1 MNRNLQPGYRG
12 LVEGCLRGDR
22 EALNQF
28 YIRFAPKMLG
38 VIHRYVPGD
47 KDAEDILHD
56 GFIVAFTRLS
66 SLRDCDRV
74 DYWLA
79 SIMRNL
85 SLQFL
90 QSRDVAEDLGGLP
103 DVEEAPDI
111 ADIIDLEVLEML
123 MQKLPAGYQK
133 VFRLAV
139 LENKSHKEIARILGI
154 APNSSSS
161 QLFHAR
167 LMMRRL
173 VTEYRRQAGKLGLLL
188 IAAVGA
194 FLYFGHGEGGVAAD
208 EEIASARQGEA
219 VIPNGAATDVAE
231 DVAEAPEPSV
241 APQAYASVC
250 VAPAP
255 AVQAV
260 PADTVVA
267 VLPALP
273 DQDADMAEAVDSIPA
288 TIAEP
293 VDEPLYAEVRKS
305 SAPAGWS
312 VGAAV
317 DVGWGNLR
325 GEGGNDDFA
334 SGGPGSD
341 GTDIDDKETR
351 RRANGLYQRDCKDV
365 PHKSD
370 LPVSVS
376 VSVSKSLTSRLSI
389 ETGLTYTYLHT
400 FLETNRS
407 SGDCYW
413 HYLGIPVKLNLSLL
427 STHRVRIYGSVGA
440 RMDIPLSSYA
450 DVTGDGR
457 NGGCLDLKD
466 GAFSSPLQWSLSA
479 GCGVSLRCS
488 GKTEIFL
495 EPTLNYNFR
504 SDYSVPNIWT
514 DNPWNFSLPVG
525 FRFTW

>member
-1 MNRNLQPGYRG
+1 
-12 LVEGCLRGDR
+12 
-22 EALNQF
+22 
-28 YIRFAPKMLG
+28 MLG
-38 VIHRYVPGD
+38 VIHRYVAGD

-66 SLRDCDRV
+66 SLRDYDRV

-79 SIMRNL
+79 SIMKNL

-90 QSRDVAEDLGGLP
+90 QSRDVAEDLGSLP
-103 DVEEAPDI
+103 DVEDAPDI

-173 VTEYRRQAGKLGLLL
+173 ITEYRRQAGTLGLLL
-188 IAAVGA
+188 IAVAGA
-194 FLYFGHGEGGVAAD
+194 FLYFGHGGGGDVAVR
-208 EEIASARQGEA
+208 EIASARQEEA
-219 VIPNGAATDVAE
+219 VMIAGAPTDVAE

-241 APQAYASVC
+241 APQTYASAY

-255 AVQAV
+255 AAQAV

-267 VLPALP
+267 VLPVLP
-273 DQDADMAEAVDSIPA
+273 DQDADIVEAVDSIPA

-305 SAPAGWS
+305 SAHAGWS

-317 DVGWGNLR
+317 DAGWGNLR
-325 GEGGNDDFA
+325 GAGGNDKVA
-334 SGGPGSD
+334 SGDPGPGGAD
-341 GTDIDDKETR
+341 VDDEETR
-351 RRANGLYQRDCKDV
+351 RRANGVYLRDYKDV
-365 PHKSD
+365 SHKND
-370 LPVSVS
+370 MPVSAS
-376 VSVSKSLTSRLSI
+376 LSVSKSLTSRLSI

-400 FLETNRS
+400 FFETSRS
-407 SGDCYW
+407 SSDCYW
-413 HYLGIPVKLNLSLL
+413 HYLGIPVRLNISLL

-440 RMDIPLSSYA
+440 RMDIPISSYA

-457 NGGCLDLKD
+457 NGGNLDLRD
-466 GAFSSPLQWSLSA
+466 GAFGSPLQWSLSA

-488 GKTEIFL
+488 SKTEIFL
-495 EPTLNYNFR
+495 EPTLNYNFK